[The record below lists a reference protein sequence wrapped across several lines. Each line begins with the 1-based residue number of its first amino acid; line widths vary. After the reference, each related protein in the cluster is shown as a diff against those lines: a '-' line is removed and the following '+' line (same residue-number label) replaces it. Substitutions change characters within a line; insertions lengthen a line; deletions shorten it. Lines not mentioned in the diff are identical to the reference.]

1 MGVSGLLPLL
11 KSIHRPTE
19 LKKFAGETL
28 AVDAYG
34 WLHRGAIAC
43 AVDLAQDKP
52 TRKYVDFA
60 MHRVRMLRHFGVT
73 PYIVFDGDFLPS
85 KAMTEGSRAKR
96 RDESKKLGQ
105 ELLKA
110 GKASQAFNEFQK
122 AIDVTP
128 EMARN
133 LIDEL
138 KQLQVPYVVAPY
150 EADAQMVYLERQ
162 GLVSGIISEDSDL
175 LVFGCKRL
183 LTKLDQYGNCIE
195 VNRRDFCAVREVSLT
210 GWTDADFRHMAILS
224 GCDYLAG
231 INNMGLKTAYR
242 MIRKHKTPER
252 LIRMIQF
259 EGKHRVPEDYM
270 ADFTKAE
277 LTFLHQRVYCPS
289 KKELVFLTEPA
300 EGQGVEDM
308 PFIGAHV
315 DAKLATA
322 IAVGDVNPITKLAII
337 PAPMP
342 DAKRRHSQSAS
353 RLATVSPAT
362 RRPDVPTKPIDS
374 YFKGNRRIPM
384 AEMDPNC
391 FSVDPQRVAQ
401 LTHGGLVPRVF
412 PLPRP
417 YLDEPARGSSS
428 GPLPRPTSTTTAPA
442 PSRQVRRRSEPI
454 ENLLAQV
461 TGTAPTAGRRQV
473 STTASSTA
481 EIDALMAGSG
491 PRPQKKARLC
501 SGAEITSPI
510 APEAQKSKFFPQ
522 PVKHTKDSVKDAFL
536 FSDDSIDKALLN
548 LPDLDAWH
556 EPVKKTINVFDDKTT
571 RNLGG
576 VTNTKDDTTVLD
588 TDESSSTPLRST
600 LQSFCYSASSSAST
614 ADTPAS
620 AVSQGADSIFTPS
633 TGAPSTVASSMTF
646 SATQTSVL
654 SKPPALTPLQRLGA
668 RALQRK
674 PTQRLLRSPNRSPE
688 RRDRKLAQRL
698 SVAAV
703 PVNPAFVPLP
713 KVNLA
718 EVEALGKPLGSED
731 HIIPDSDGEN
741 EADDAGQ
748 DQENSGKKL
757 SVLNLSRFA
766 YV

>member
-1 MGVSGLLPLL
+1 
-11 KSIHRPTE
+11 
-19 LKKFAGETL
+19 
-28 AVDAYG
+28 
-34 WLHRGAIAC
+34 
-43 AVDLAQDKP
+43 
-52 TRKYVDFA
+52 

-195 VNRRDFCAVREVSLT
+195 VNRRDFCGVREVSLT
-210 GWTDADFRHMAILS
+210 GWTDADFRRMAILS

-231 INNMGLKTAYR
+231 INNMGLKTAHR
-242 MIRKHKTPER
+242 MVRKHKTPDR

-277 LTFLHQRVYCPS
+277 LTFLHQRVYCPT

-322 IAVGDVNPITKLAII
+322 IAVGDVNPITKLPII

-353 RLATVSPAT
+353 RLAQAAGPAAVSTAT

-384 AEMDPNC
+384 GEMDPNC

-417 YLDEPARGSSS
+417 YLDEPARRSSS
-428 GPLPRPTSTTTAPA
+428 GPLPRPVSTAPA

-461 TGTAPTAGRRQV
+461 AGTAPTAAPTIARRQI
-473 STTASSTA
+473 STSSNSAA

-491 PRPQKKARLC
+491 QRPQKKARLC
-501 SGAEITSPI
+501 SGAEITSPV

-522 PVKHTKDSVKDAFL
+522 ASKDTKDKKKDAFL
-536 FSDDSIDKALLN
+536 FSDDSIDEALLN
-548 LPDLDAWH
+548 LPDLDGWH
-556 EPVKKTINVFDDKTT
+556 EPSKPRKSISVFDEKTIQTT
-571 RNLGG
+571 VG
-576 VTNTKDDTTVLD
+576 VSKSKDDTTVPA
-588 TDESSSTPLRST
+588 TDEASSTPLRST
-600 LQSFCYSASSSAST
+600 LQSFCYNSSSSAST
-614 ADTPAS
+614 VDTPAS
-620 AVSQGADSIFTPS
+620 ALSQGADSIFTPS
-633 TGAPSTVASSMTF
+633 TGAPSTVASTVTF

-698 SVAAV
+698 SVASV

-713 KVNLA
+713 KVNLD

-731 HIIPDSDGEN
+731 HIIPDSDGES
-741 EADDAGQ
+741 EADTGVDK
-748 DQENSGKKL
+748 ENGGKKMPA
-757 SVLNLSRFA
+757 LNLSRFA